1 MNRKRCVLAGGSG
14 FLGTA
19 LAEKLMQKGYE
30 VIVLG
35 RSPGKVV
42 GGVRHLQWDGKV
54 LGAWAEAID
63 GCEAVVNF
71 TGKSVA
77 CRYTPQNRDEIVS
90 SRVNSVKVI
99 AAAIAGCKTPP
110 KAWVQCGSLA
120 IYGDAGERICDE
132 NAVPADGFSPET
144 CLLWEQAFESVMIP
158 ATRKVLFRIG
168 FVLGEDKGALHTLA
182 KLAKFYLGGAAGN
195 GRQYI
200 SWIDGQDMNQMFLW
214 AIERPDIRGV
224 FNATSP
230 NPVTNA
236 QFMFDLRG
244 ALNRPWS
251 PPVPAWAVR
260 IGAGLMGIEAE
271 LALTGRRCVPAR
283 FQNKGFEFKHPILR
297 EALDRLFTPE
307 ATPLCAAEAASRGH
321 G

>member
-1 MNRKRCVLAGGSG
+1 MNTKRCVLAGGSG

-19 LAEKLMQKGYE
+19 LADELVQKGYE
-30 VIVLG
+30 VIVLT
-35 RSPGKVV
+35 RSPANVAGKV
-42 GGVRHLQWDGKV
+42 RQLEWDGRV
-54 LGAWAEAID
+54 LGAWLEAID

-77 CRYTPQNRDEIVS
+77 CRYTPENRQEIVS
-90 SRVNSVKVI
+90 SRVDSVKVI
-99 AAAIAGCKTPP
+99 AEAITRCKTPP

-132 NAVPADGFSPET
+132 NAVPGDGFSPET
-144 CLLWEQAFESVMIP
+144 CLLWEQTFESVIIP
-158 ATRKVLFRIG
+158 ATRKVLLRIG
-168 FVLGEDKGALHTLA
+168 FVLGQDKGALRTLA
-182 KLAKFYLGGAAGN
+182 KLAKWGLGGSVGN

-200 SWIDGQDMNQMFLW
+200 SWLDAQDLNQMFLW
-214 AIERPDIRGV
+214 GIERPEIKGV

-236 QFMFDLRG
+236 QFMFDLRR

-260 IGAGLMGIEAE
+260 IGASLMGIEPE
-271 LALTGRRCVPAR
+271 LALTGRRCVPKR
-283 FQNKGFEFKHPILR
+283 FQNHGFEFRYPVLR
-297 EALDRLFTPE
+297 EALEHLF
-307 ATPLCAAEAASRGH
+307 AR
-321 G
+321 